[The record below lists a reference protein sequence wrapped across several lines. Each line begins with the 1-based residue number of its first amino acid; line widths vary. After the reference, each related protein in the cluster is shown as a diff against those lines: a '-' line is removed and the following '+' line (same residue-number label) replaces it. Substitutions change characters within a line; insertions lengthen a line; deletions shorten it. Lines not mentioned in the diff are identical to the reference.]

1 MLLPQ
6 TFKVTVRAVV
16 ALVSINPVAVAEENA
31 QAVHIEAD
39 IAGSC
44 YSADVGFGSFWMM
57 SGSFVDRVDLN
68 DNSITRVPVRGLESH
83 HSSAAIG
90 EGAVWL
96 LDGRTAIYKIDPQK
110 EQVVKEVRAE
120 LDEAAGLGVG
130 EGAVWVIPDGKKLTR
145 YSATSGNEEATIP
158 LPSRSSRV
166 LVAFGSVWVSG
177 IGNDELYRI
186 DPATNQIAATIE
198 LRDRPRALAA
208 GEGSVWAFN
217 EGDGTVQRI
226 DGRSGKRVATI
237 DTDTVGKANITVGGG
252 FVGVG
257 ATIGTMVQIDPRTNS
272 VRGKFKIMTGGFA
285 FRYGGNSL
293 WICGEAAYR
302 LTPPK

>member
-1 MLLPQ
+1 MILRR
-6 TFKVTVRAVV
+6 TFKVTVAAVV
-16 ALVSINPVAVAEENA
+16 TLVSINPVAVAEEIA
-31 QAVHIEAD
+31 PAVHVEAE

-83 HSSAAIG
+83 HSSTAIG

-96 LDGRTAIYKIDPQK
+96 LDGRTRCTRSTRRRSKLSKQ
-110 EQVVKEVRAE
+110 VRAE

-130 EGAVWVIPDGKKLTR
+130 EGAVWVVPDGKKLTR
-145 YSATSGNEEATIP
+145 YSATSGNEEATIL
-158 LPSRSSRV
+158 LPSRSSHV

-177 IGNDELYRI
+177 TGNDELYRI

-208 GEGSVWAFN
+208 GEGSIWVFN

-226 DGRSGKRVATI
+226 DGRSGKQVATI
-237 DTDTVGKANITVGGG
+237 ETDTVGKANITVGGG
-252 FVGVG
+252 FVWVG
-257 ATIGTMVQIDPRTNS
+257 ATIGAMVQIDPRTNA
-272 VRGKFKIMTGGFA
+272 VRGKFKTMIGGFA